1 MHPATYRQ
9 EFGWICM
16 GSFLIFS
23 RGIYIHNSHAVA
35 GSSAKGNQIQI
46 CVFHCQNDDEEIIF
60 QMSPTQNLNHKQDL
74 AIGELE
80 TALLEKHFLWMGEQ
94 KIQGKWSGINQGT
107 GWDGFAS
114 SSSKAWPWHVWF
126 VRGSTNAVSSQ
137 GCEETAFPS
146 SHVWDWR
153 GHHDDSP
160 FVSSWTIG
168 GLDKDV
174 RLVQLSGC
182 VNFLG
187 WNIAFWLVTTYNE
200 AVFSKSSLRL

>member
-23 RGIYIHNSHAVA
+23 QGRYIHNSHAVA

-126 VRGSTNAVSSQ
+126 TEVPRMQYLLKVARKRLSPAAMSGTDVD
-137 GCEETAFPS
+137 TMTTLPLFPAEPLE
-146 SHVWDWR
+146 DWIKM
-153 GHHDDSP
+153 
-160 FVSSWTIG
+160 FV
-168 GLDKDV
+168 
-174 RLVQLSGC
+174 
-182 VNFLG
+182 
-187 WNIAFWLVTTYNE
+187 
-200 AVFSKSSLRL
+200 